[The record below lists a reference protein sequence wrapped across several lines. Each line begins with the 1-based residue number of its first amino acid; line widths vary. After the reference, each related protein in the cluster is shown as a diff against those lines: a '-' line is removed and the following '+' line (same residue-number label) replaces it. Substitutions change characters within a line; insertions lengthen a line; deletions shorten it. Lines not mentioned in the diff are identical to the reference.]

1 LDRASHWRPLPH
13 IVDISFRVVFLSLC
27 AVGVALSVASI
38 AGCTFLLMDNDDPLT
53 RELGWHDGYYAYG
66 AFSYEPDP
74 NDHYCVRYSHAAVNE
89 YFKSTGKMAR
99 ASGVLAAILSG
110 MVLVLYIS
118 LELFWESKRSL
129 VWHVCRVFLAFAILC
144 QLGTFLL
151 LLVGP
156 CQDSDK
162 CILGPIGYTSMAA
175 SVVLFLAFVLMVACV
190 RPHKKPFLVFS
201 EMNEAK
207 QQLSR

>member
-1 LDRASHWRPLPH
+1 M
-13 IVDISFRVVFLSLC
+13 C

-38 AGCTFLLMDNDDPLT
+38 AGCTFLLMDQDVYNGDPST
-53 RELGWHDGYYAYG
+53 RELGWHDGYYAFG

-74 NDHYCVRYSHAAVNE
+74 ANHYCVRYNRSTVNE
-89 YFKSTGKMAR
+89 YFKATGKTAR

-110 MVLVLYIS
+110 LVLVLYIS

-129 VWHVCRVFLAFAILC
+129 VWHICRIFLAFAILC

-151 LLVGP
+151 LLMDP
-156 CQDSDK
+156 CQDTDK
-162 CILGPIGYTSMAA
+162 CILGPTGYASMAA
-175 SVVLFLAFVLMVACV
+175 CVVLFIAFILMVACV

-207 QQLSR
+207 RQLSR